1 MASIQDRGL
10 RIPDDISIVSI
21 DNIELSSM
29 VRPALTT
36 VNVPQEELARHAV
49 QFLITQR
56 DLPERQAASVLLPIE
71 LIVRESCGA
80 NR

>member
-1 MASIQDRGL
+1 L
-10 RIPDDISIVSI
+10 TIPDDVAIVSI

-36 VNVPQEELARHAV
+36 VNVPQQELARHAV
-49 QFLITQR
+49 QFLIAQR

-80 NR
+80 NRLSP